1 MARTLDELA
10 ALSGVSRA
18 TVSRVINGGPV
29 SEETRRRVLAVVEQT
44 GFRPNA
50 AARSLA
56 TGRSRSGVVGVVM
69 HVEAGTLFH
78 DRYFS
83 ELLHGMSE
91 VLSEN
96 AVGMMLWLGNRSKE
110 ETLRRI
116 LGMRTL
122 DGVVVTA
129 DQLEDPIVDGLLA
142 SPLPTVLIGHRR
154 EDRSASYVDIDHV
167 RAADVVT
174 SHLIG
179 QGRVRVG
186 HITGRRGTVAGE
198 DRLQGF
204 LRAMRHAGL
213 DGSGLVVDGDFT
225 AAGGAAAAGALV
237 DRGVD
242 AIFCANDATAEGA
255 LGAIRARGLDV
266 PFDVALAGF
275 DDLEFAATLD
285 PPLTTIRQGVE
296 QQGGEAARTLFELI
310 DDPDSGPRRVLL
322 PTELVIRQSTAGGIR
337 GGDRT
342 KANAS

>member
-29 SEETRRRVLAVVEQT
+29 SEETRRRVLAVVEET
-44 GFRPNA
+44 GFRPNP

-56 TGRSRSGVVGVVM
+56 TGRGRSGVVGVVM
-69 HVEAGTLFH
+69 HVSPRELFH

-83 ELLHGMSE
+83 ELLQGMTD
-91 VLSEN
+91 VLSAN

-122 DGVVVTA
+122 DGVIVTA

-142 SPLPTVLIGHRR
+142 APLPTVLIGHRR
-154 EDRSASYVDIDHV
+154 EDRSASYVDIDHA

-174 SHLIG
+174 SHLVAL
-179 QGRVRVG
+179 GRTRIG

-198 DRLQGF
+198 DRLFGY
-204 LRAMRHAGL
+204 LRAVHHAGL
-213 DGSGLVVDGDFT
+213 DASDLVIDGDFSV
-225 AAGGAAAAGALV
+225 AGGAAAAGTLL

-242 AIFCANDATAEGA
+242 AIFCASDATAEGA
-255 LGAIRARGLDV
+255 LGVIRGRGMDV
-266 PFDVALAGF
+266 PGDVALAGF
-275 DDLEFAATLD
+275 DDLEFAGTLD
-285 PPLTTIRQGVE
+285 PPLTTMRQGVE
-296 QQGGEAARTLFELI
+296 QQGAEAARTLFELV
-310 DDPDSGPRRVLL
+310 DDPDSGPRRVIL

-337 GGDRT
+337 GGDR